1 MKEAAALIQKL
12 TSGEVASILR
22 GEPKSIVLADGTE
35 VALTA
40 ADLSVIRQEKD
51 GICVATDNAITIA
64 LETELTPELIR
75 EGYARELVSKIQN
88 LRKETNLEVSDRIRV
103 TLATDNAEL
112 LAAANEFAAV
122 ICGETLADKLET
134 AEAADGDTD
143 LNGIKCT
150 VLISKI

>member
-1 MKEAAALIQKL
+1 M
-12 TSGEVASILR
+12 
-22 GEPKSIVLADGTE
+22 
-35 VALTA
+35 
-40 ADLSVIRQEKD
+40 
-51 GICVATDNAITIA
+51 ATDNAITIA

-88 LRKETNLEVSDRIRV
+88 LRKETDLEVSDRIRV

-134 AEAADGDTD
+134 AEAAGGDTD

-150 VLISKI
+150 VTVSKI